1 MKREREIFQTFV
13 CCRERGSSAVVIQRE
28 EGREGGF
35 LQPRFSP
42 RGSSDKAEREKN
54 RVRESSVKTALP
66 KALQRLV
73 EWGLGL
79 GRAIL
84 QEDEDEE
91 RGVGLV
97 PNPSLVILSELFAVP
112 QAALALQLSRY
123 T

>member
-1 MKREREIFQTFV
+1 M
-13 CCRERGSSAVVIQRE
+13 
-28 EGREGGF
+28 
-35 LQPRFSP
+35 
-42 RGSSDKAEREKN
+42 
-54 RVRESSVKTALP
+54 RESSVKTALP
-66 KALQRLV
+66 KAPQRLV

-112 QAALALQLSRY
+112 QAALQPRY